1 MPDRGTL
8 SAGTRTL
15 VGLAAAVI
23 VVAGMKAA
31 ANVLL
36 PVVVAVFLTMI
47 GLPLLQLL
55 RRCGVPRSLAVLI
68 TIVTQILI
76 LVGAVLVL
84 GGSVRGFTAAV
95 PRYQER
101 LEMLAVE
108 AIGWLE
114 SQGFEVSR
122 ELVFEWINP
131 GVAFDLLTGTF
142 RGVTAVLSNLILVV
156 LTAVFMMLEA
166 AGFPD
171 KLERAFGRTGTSERI
186 DRMRVE
192 INRYLGAKTV
202 ISLATAVLITSGL
215 ALLQVDFPLLWGFV
229 AFCLNYI
236 PNLGSIIAGVPPFL
250 LALIQHGP
258 GRALGVLVL
267 FVAVNVTLG
276 NFVEPIFMGRR
287 LGLSTLVVFL
297 SLLFWGWVWG
307 PFGMLLS
314 VPLTMI
320 VKIMLEN
327 SEDFRWVGALLDASP
342 RPKDD

>member
-1 MPDRGTL
+1 M
-8 SAGTRTL
+8 
-15 VGLAAAVI
+15 I

-55 RRCGVPRSLAVLI
+55 RRCGVPRSLAVLL
-68 TIVTQILI
+68 TIVAQILI
-76 LVGAVLVL
+76 LVGAALIL
-84 GGSVRGFTAAV
+84 GGS
-95 PRYQER
+95 
-101 LEMLAVE
+101 
-108 AIGWLE
+108 
-114 SQGFEVSR
+114 
-122 ELVFEWINP
+122 
-131 GVAFDLLTGTF
+131 F
-142 RGVTAVLSNLILVV
+142 RGVTAVLSNRVLVL

-171 KLERAFGRTGTSERI
+171 KLERAFGGRGTSERI
-186 DRMRVE
+186 DRMRTE

-215 ALLQVDFPLLWGFV
+215 ALLRVDFPLLWGFV

-236 PNLGSIIAGVPPFL
+236 PNLGSIIAGVPPLL

-258 GRALGVLVL
+258 GRAVAVLVL
-267 FVAVNVTLG
+267 YAAVNVTLG

-342 RPKDD
+342 RPRDD